1 MTNAPSRHY
10 LLIWGW
16 LVALV
21 VASVTFASVL
31 PKLQAMV
38 LIFAIAIIKAVLVA
52 RNYMHLKNEK
62 AIIYAIALVPVAFIL
77 ILLFALFPDF
87 VYHVSRH

>member
-1 MTNAPSRHY
+1 MTNAHSRHY
-10 LLIWGW
+10 LVIWGW

-21 VASVTFASVL
+21 IGSVTIASLL
-31 PKLQAMV
+31 PKWQAMV
-38 LIFAIAIIKAVLVA
+38 LIFSIAIIKALLVA

-62 AIIYAIALVPVAFIL
+62 AIIYAMALVPVAFIL

-87 VYHVSRH
+87 VYHVSRR

>member
-1 MTNAPSRHY
+1 MTNAHSRHY
-10 LLIWGW
+10 LVIWGW
-16 LVALV
+16 LVILV
-21 VASVTFASVL
+21 AASVTIASLL
-31 PKLQAMV
+31 PKWQAMV
-38 LIFAIAIIKAVLVA
+38 LIFAIAIIKALLVA

-62 AIIYAIALVPVAFIL
+62 AIIYAMALVPVAFIL